1 MQLYSEE
8 GTSVLILIIGILI
21 VAVSGFSFIPAA
33 FVLPTSLFSF
43 GYLIWYRKSH
53 FDQPADSMIGFIPG
67 HYLILFAFVL
77 EGSSGLLVYALWSIL
92 ILTTLGY
99 DLTSNMKSNRE
110 AVKLTSMIQYCIIWG
125 VIVFL
130 FQSLLINSLDPGDMG
145 AIGIRLGLVLG
156 GIVWVGIGLFRINR
170 SFIERR
176 S

>member
-8 GTSVLILIIGILI
+8 GTAVLILIIGTLT

-33 FVLPTSLFSF
+33 FVLLTSLFSF
-43 GYLIWYRKSH
+43 GYLIWYRKSR
-53 FDQPADSMIGFIPG
+53 FDQPADSMIGFMPG

-77 EGSSGLLVYALWSIL
+77 EGSSGLLVYALWSTL
-92 ILTTLGY
+92 ILATLGY
-99 DLTSNMKSNRE
+99 DLTSNIKSNSE

-130 FQSLLINSLDPGDMG
+130 FQSLLINSLELGRMG
-145 AIGIRLGLVLG
+145 LIGIRLGLALG

>member
-8 GTSVLILIIGILI
+8 GTAVLILIIGTLTA
-21 VAVSGFSFIPAA
+21 VVSGFSFTPTA
-33 FVLPTSLFSF
+33 FILFTSLISF
-43 GYLIWYRKSH
+43 AYLIWYRKTR
-53 FDQPADSMIGFIPG
+53 FDQPSDSMIGFIPG
-67 HYLILFAFVL
+67 HYLILFAFL
-77 EGSSGLLVYALWSIL
+77 LDGTTGLLIYVLWTIL
-92 ILTTLGY
+92 VLTTLGY
-99 DLTSNMKSNRE
+99 DLTSNMKSNGE

-130 FQSLLINSLDPGDMG
+130 FQSLLINNLELGQMG
-145 AIGIRLGLVLG
+145 SIGIRLGLALG

>member
-8 GTSVLILIIGILI
+8 GTTVLIIIIGILT
-21 VAVSGFSFIPAA
+21 VAVSGFSVIPAA
-33 FVLPTSLFSF
+33 FVLLTSLFSF
-43 GYLIWYRKSH
+43 GYLVWYRKSR
-53 FDQPADSMIGFIPG
+53 FDQPADSMIGFLPG

-77 EGSSGLLVYALWSIL
+77 EGSSGLLVYSLWSTL

-99 DLTSNMKSNRE
+99 DLTSNTKSNGE
-110 AVKLTSMIQYCIIWG
+110 AVKLTSMTQYCIIWG

-130 FQSLLINSLDPGDMG
+130 FQSLLINSLEPEGMG
-145 AIGIRLGLVLG
+145 LIVIRLGLAVG

>member
-8 GTSVLILIIGILI
+8 GTTVLILIIGILT

-33 FVLPTSLFSF
+33 FVLLASLFSF
-43 GYLIWYRKSH
+43 GYLIWYRKTR
-53 FDQPADSMIGFIPG
+53 FDQPADTMIGFIPG

-77 EGSSGLLVYALWSIL
+77 EGSPGLLVYVLWSTL
-92 ILTTLGY
+92 ILATLGY
-99 DLTSNMKSNRE
+99 DLTSNIESNRE

-130 FQSLLINSLDPGDMG
+130 FQSLLINSLEPGGMG
-145 AIGIRLGLVLG
+145 LIGIRLGLAVG

>member
-8 GTSVLILIIGILI
+8 GTTVLILIIGILT

-33 FVLPTSLFSF
+33 FVLLASLFSF
-43 GYLIWYRKSH
+43 GYLIWYRKTR
-53 FDQPADSMIGFIPG
+53 FDQPADTMIGFIPG

-77 EGSSGLLVYALWSIL
+77 EGSPGLLVYVLWSTL
-92 ILTTLGY
+92 ILATLGY
-99 DLTSNMKSNRE
+99 DLTSNIESNRE

-130 FQSLLINSLDPGDMG
+130 FQSLLINGLDPGDIG